1 MSEAAECLPNV
12 HWLESTIVVA
22 VEEVKHLLVEDH
34 ILLGC
39 VGVNVVLRVKSG
51 LRHKGVD
58 VLRGVRSNYRGGLMI
73 LLNGS
78 TGGH

>member
-1 MSEAAECLPNV
+1 
-12 HWLESTIVVA
+12 
-22 VEEVKHLLVEDH
+22 
-34 ILLGC
+34 
-39 VGVNVVLRVKSG
+39 

-78 TGGH
+78 TGGHWSRCWKWWSIHVYSLLHR